1 MEKVWK
7 QAYSLEAFTAPEQ
20 FKSYDDLENRLNS
33 VLGAR
38 PSTRQ
43 AQEDEEY
50 VPTIAGAPVTI
61 DNSNA
66 PKASV
71 DEDDALSYFQ
81 KLAND

>member
-1 MEKVWK
+1 MIRRPPRSTPKPSSAASDVYKRE
-7 QAYSLEAFTAPEQ
+7 
-20 FKSYDDLENRLNS
+20 LENRLNS